1 MTAKGGRAHDHHGFA
16 EWPDTCGHCNI
27 QAEAVGAAQPSESE
41 REGAAVRRIQ
51 EPAGVRTACDGC
63 SAESSDLIRI
73 SPTEGDPVHLC
84 IGCAVQVATSVQD
97 LVAPPSPPS
106 TGQSREQGEVCKR
119 CLEPVDVVWLAPD
132 WLWEKARTSPDDLGH
147 NVLGVRCFSLAAE
160 GAGFPVWF
168 EARRHAAEPCI
179 PRKDVAVL
187 DLCDIASRHR
197 ECGPYCA
204 DLRAEF
210 AAALESKP

>member
-106 TGQSREQGEVCKR
+106 TGQSREPQTEVQLIAAWADAADERDAKQER
-119 CLEPVDVVWLAPD
+119 VQELEAALREIQAEADAALRID
-132 WLWEKARTSPDDLGH
+132 
-147 NVLGVRCFSLAAE
+147 GVS
-160 GAGFPVWF
+160 
-168 EARRHAAEPCI
+168 
-179 PRKDVAVL
+179 
-187 DLCDIASRHR
+187 IASRMHR
-197 ECGPYCA
+197 IQVI
-204 DLRAEF
+204 LRR
-210 AAALESKP
+210 ALESKP

>member
-106 TGQSREQGEVCKR
+106 TGQPPPSRCACWCPACGKQMRACICEPSTGQSRER
-119 CLEPVDVVWLAPD
+119 LEEALDAVRPSCR
-132 WLWEKARTSPDDLGH
+132 ARGCWCPAGWDTSQAH
-147 NVLGVRCFSLAAE
+147 SVACE
-160 GAGFPVWF
+160 I
-168 EARRHAAEPCI
+168 ARR
-179 PRKDVAVL
+179 
-187 DLCDIASRHR
+187 
-197 ECGPYCA
+197 
-204 DLRAEF
+204 
-210 AAALESKP
+210 ALESKP